1 MKKSKANKN
10 YFGLNFIAT
19 GNETNGKYFLSQT
32 TVPAGD
38 PGPPIHSHSKEDES
52 FFLIRGQ
59 LIFIIDGKEV
69 ELDEGNFLNIEKG
82 ERHTW
87 RNDANVDAEMIITF
101 APAGIENMF
110 IELDRDASKIK
121 EIGMKYGT
129 AFEI

>member
-19 GNETNGKYFLSQT
+19 GNETNGKYCLSQT

-101 APAGIENMF
+101 APDGIENMF
-110 IELDRDASKIK
+110 IELDRDVSKIK

>member
-19 GNETNGKYFLSQT
+19 GNETNSKYFLSQT

-59 LIFIIDGKEV
+59 MTFIIDGKEV
-69 ELDEGNFLNIEKG
+69 ELDQGNFLNIEKG

-87 RNDANVDAEMIITF
+87 RNDANVDAEMMITF

-110 IELDRDASKIK
+110 IELDSDVSKIK